1 MADGTE
7 TQAAVETPTE
17 YCRTCGHAK
26 ETHNL
31 SFRGDPQEAHK
42 LYGER
47 EYVCQHMTGAKS
59 AVHCICVGWSSWF

>member
-1 MADGTE
+1 MADSTE

-42 LYGER
+42 LYGE
-47 EYVCQHMTGAKS
+47 T
-59 AVHCICVGWSSWF
+59 ITCVST